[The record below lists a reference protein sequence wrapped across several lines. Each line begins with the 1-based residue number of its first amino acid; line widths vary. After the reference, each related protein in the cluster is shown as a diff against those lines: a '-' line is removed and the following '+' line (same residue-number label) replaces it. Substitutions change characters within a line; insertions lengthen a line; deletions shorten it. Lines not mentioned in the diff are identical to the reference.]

1 MKILIIDPTK
11 VSYGDDRGAIHEDA
25 GQVVD
30 VSKEVARKLT
40 EANRAL
46 YVSAAD
52 DPFKDRR
59 FTASKDMLQA
69 AEAMARTKAAK
80 AKAAAK
86 APVPGAGEPGQNDG
100 QNDGQGS

>member
-1 MKILIIDPTK
+1 MKLLIIDSTK

-25 GQVVD
+25 GAIVD
-30 VSKEVARKLT
+30 VTKEVAKKLT

-46 YVSAAD
+46 YVNPAD

-69 AEAMARTKAAK
+69 AEAMAKAKAAK

-86 APVPGAGEPGQNDG
+86 APATGEGQAGQGDG
-100 QNDGQGS
+100 QSGQGD

>member
-1 MKILIIDPTK
+1 MKILIIDSTK

-25 GQVVD
+25 GSIVD
-30 VSKEVARKLT
+30 VTKDVAKKLT

-46 YVSAAD
+46 YVNAAD

-59 FTASKDMLQA
+59 FTTPKDMLQA
-69 AEAMARTKAAK
+69 AEVMVKAKAAK

-86 APVPGAGEPGQNDG
+86 APATGDG
-100 QNDGQGS
+100 QTGQGDGQSGLGD